1 MSYREELTL
10 SGDYVIVLQD
20 EAGNLTHY
28 EFSILVYLDANSWIF
43 FALVVLAV
51 AGIGVYL
58 YLERKRM
65 RVR

>member
-1 MSYREELTL
+1 MIL
-10 SGDYVIVLQD
+10 LQD
-20 EAGNLTHY
+20 EAGNLTNY

-43 FALVVLAV
+43 FGLVVLAV
-51 AGIGVYL
+51 AGTGVYL